1 MSISK
6 LDALKDFELFT
17 QAPTETVYVARAFD
31 SHAFQRIYGW
41 GPSVGLDNVHWKE
54 ENADEPISL
63 SVQVLETAS
72 EKDPETKNN
81 QEEVFSPSISRWL
94 GEKENAR

>member
-6 LDALKDFELFT
+6 LESLKDFELFT
-17 QAPTETVYVARAFD
+17 QAPSETVYVARAFD

-41 GPSVGLDNVHWKE
+41 GPSVCLDNVHWEDEHAE
-54 ENADEPISL
+54 EEVAL
-63 SVQVLETAS
+63 SVEVLETAS
-72 EKDPETKNN
+72 EKDPETSNN

-94 GEKENAR
+94 GEKNSA